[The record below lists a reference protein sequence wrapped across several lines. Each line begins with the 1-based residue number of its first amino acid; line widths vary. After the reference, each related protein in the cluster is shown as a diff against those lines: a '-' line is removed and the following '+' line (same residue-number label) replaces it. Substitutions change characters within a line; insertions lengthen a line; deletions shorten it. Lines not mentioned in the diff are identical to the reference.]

1 MKNNTIKH
9 LLIILIALLVAA
21 LVTVAGSQSSSHV
34 VGWPLFAL
42 CAVLAFVIQWL
53 AFIPAWTAQTEK
65 FFDLTG
71 SLTFI
76 TLILVALLLS
86 PEPDARSLL
95 LALLVTVWAVRLGS
109 FLFLRIRKDGSDGRF
124 DEIKPVFTRFLLTWT
139 LQGLWV
145 LLTMSGALV
154 AITSS
159 ERVPL
164 EFFAFAGLLVWL
176 AGFSLEVT
184 ADAQK
189 RRFREDPANAG
200 RFISTGLWA
209 WSRHPNYLGEIL
221 LWIGV
226 FLIAVPVLSGWQWV
240 IIISPV
246 FITLLL
252 TRVSGIPLL
261 EARAARRWGND
272 PEYQQYLATTPR
284 LLPLPTRSRSASQP

>member
-9 LLIILIALLVAA
+9 LLIILIVLLIAA
-21 LVTVAGSQSSSHV
+21 LVAVAGSQGSIRV
-34 VGWPLFAL
+34 AGWPLFAL

-53 AFIPAWTAQTEK
+53 AFIPAWKAQTEK
-65 FFDLTG
+65 YFDLTG

-76 TLILVALLLS
+76 SLILLALLLS
-86 PEPDARSLL
+86 PEPDTRSLL
-95 LALLVTVWAVRLGS
+95 LAVLVSVWAIRLGS

-145 LLTMSGALV
+145 FLTMSAALV

-159 ERVPL
+159 EREPL

-176 AGFSLEVT
+176 SGFSLEVI

-189 RRFREDPANAG
+189 RQFRNDPANAG
-200 RFISTGLWA
+200 KFINTGLWA
-209 WSRHPNYLGEIL
+209 WSRHPNYFGEIL
-221 LWIGV
+221 LWTGV
-226 FLIAVPVLSGWQWV
+226 TLIAVPVLSGLQWV

-246 FITLLL
+246 FVTLLL

-284 LLPLPTRSRSASQP
+284 LVPLPRGRSASQP

>member
-9 LLIILIALLVAA
+9 LLIILIVLLIAA
-21 LVTVAGSQSSSHV
+21 LVTVAGSQGSIRV
-34 VGWPLFAL
+34 AGWPLFAL

-53 AFIPAWTAQTEK
+53 AFIPAWKAQTEK
-65 FFDLTG
+65 YFDLTG

-76 TLILVALLLS
+76 SLILLALLLS
-86 PEPDARSLL
+86 PEPDTRSLL
-95 LALLVTVWAVRLGS
+95 LAVLVSVWAIRLGS

-145 LLTMSGALV
+145 FLTMSAALV

-159 ERVPL
+159 EREPL

-176 AGFSLEVT
+176 SGFSLEVI

-189 RRFREDPANAG
+189 RQFRNDPANAG
-200 RFISTGLWA
+200 KFINTGLWA
-209 WSRHPNYLGEIL
+209 WSRHPNYFGEIL
-221 LWIGV
+221 LWTGV
-226 FLIAVPVLSGWQWV
+226 TLIAVPVLSGLQWV

-246 FITLLL
+246 FVTLLL

-284 LLPLPTRSRSASQP
+284 LVPLPRGRSASQP

>member
-9 LLIILIALLVAA
+9 LLIILIVLLIAA
-21 LVTVAGSQSSSHV
+21 LVTVAGSQGSIRV
-34 VGWPLFAL
+34 AGWPLFAL

-53 AFIPAWTAQTEK
+53 AFIPAWKAQTEK
-65 FFDLTG
+65 YFDLTG

-76 TLILVALLLS
+76 SLILLALLLS
-86 PEPDARSLL
+86 PEPDTRSLL
-95 LALLVTVWAVRLGS
+95 LAMLVSVWAIRLGS

-145 LLTMSGALV
+145 FLTMSAALV

-159 ERVPL
+159 EREPL

-176 AGFSLEVT
+176 SGFSLEVI

-189 RRFREDPANAG
+189 RQFRNDPANAG
-200 RFISTGLWA
+200 KFINTGLWA
-209 WSRHPNYLGEIL
+209 WSRHPNYFGEIL
-221 LWIGV
+221 LWTGV
-226 FLIAVPVLSGWQWV
+226 TLIAVPVLSGLQWV

-246 FITLLL
+246 FVTLLL

-284 LLPLPTRSRSASQP
+284 LVPLPRGRSASQP

>member
-9 LLIILIALLVAA
+9 LIIIVIVLLIAA
-21 LVTVAGSQSSSHV
+21 LVATAGSQGSV
-34 VGWPLFAL
+34 TVAGWPLFAL
-42 CAVLAFVIQWL
+42 CAGVSFVIQWL
-53 AFIPAWTAQTEK
+53 AFIPAWKAQSEK

-76 TLILVALLLS
+76 SLILLALLFS
-86 PEPDARSLL
+86 PAPDARSLL
-95 LALLVTVWAVRLGS
+95 MALLVSLWAARLGS

-145 LLTMSGALV
+145 FLTMSAALV

-164 EFFAFAGLLVWL
+164 EGFAFAGLLVWL
-176 AGFSLEVT
+176 IGFRMEVT

-189 RRFREDPANAG
+189 RRFRENPANAG
-200 RFISTGLWA
+200 RFINTGLWA
-209 WSRHPNYLGEIL
+209 WSRHPNYFGEIL

-226 FLIAVPVLSGWQWV
+226 TLIAVPVLSGWQWV

-246 FITLLL
+246 FVTLLL

-261 EARAARRWGND
+261 EARAAKRWGND
-272 PEYQQYLATTPR
+272 PEYQLYLATTPR
-284 LLPLPTRSRSASQP
+284 LIPFPRSHSASQP